1 MKQNGICDKGQISCV
16 KVKTFTVIR
25 TDCYCNEEQTITVI
39 RTDCSCDKE
48 GQTVTVMKNRL
59 LL

>member
-1 MKQNGICDKGQISCV
+1 M
-16 KVKTFTVIR
+16 IR